1 MANGTTTAEQ
11 KGPGRAAHYLSGRE
25 TLAIGFFMVFTAV
38 FLAYM
43 LLEIWP
49 GSRVTDGLVV
59 WIGLTETSGLA
70 IAMIAGALG
79 AFVHIA
85 TSFAS
90 YAGNRTLTSSW
101 VWWFL
106 LRPTV
111 GAALAL
117 MAYFIV
123 RSGLLLDGGLGT
135 NITPFGIAALSG
147 IVGLASKQIVD
158 KLRTVSDT
166 AFNTEN
172 DVARIDK
179 L

>member
-1 MANGTTTAEQ
+1 MGGLTGLRVASRLLLVGVLVASGGYVLVYLYRWEWNRALMAG
-11 KGPGRAAHYLSGRE
+11 
-25 TLAIGFFMVFTAV
+25 VF
-38 FLAYM
+38 FLAA
-43 LLEIWP
+43 EI
-49 GSRVTDGLVV
+49 
-59 WIGLTETSGLA
+59 
-70 IAMIAGALG
+70 AL
-79 AFVHIA
+79 
-85 TSFAS
+85 
-90 YAGNRTLTSSW
+90 
-101 VWWFL
+101 
-106 LRPTV
+106 V

-166 AFNTEN
+166 TFNTEN
-172 DVARIDK
+172 DAGRIDK